1 MQPSVHNQDHQALLE
16 AHLRALNLPAFLQSY
31 QAYARDA
38 ARTGLSPEQFLLGLC
53 EAEMAD
59 WDAKRIEPAI
69 RRARFPFIKEIA
81 EYDFTAV
88 ENIPKTTLLELALGG
103 YMGRAE
109 NLILVGNPGL
119 GKTHLG
125 IGLALAACRQGKH
138 VRFYKAAALMNDLQ
152 MAQKKLTLSGF
163 LARFAK
169 LDLLV
174 IDELGFLAVDKAAAQ
189 LLFQLI
195 SDLYEQVSVIV
206 TSNLRFSDWNAIF
219 SDDRMTTAFL
229 DRLTHK
235 GRILEFVGDSYR
247 YRHRLQ
253 QDDPVQV

>member
-1 MQPSVHNQDHQALLE
+1 MQLSGQNQDHHALLE
-16 AHLRALNLPAFLQSY
+16 AHLRALGLPAFLELYQS
-31 QAYARDA
+31 YARDA
-38 ARTGLSPEQFLLGLC
+38 ARNSLSPEQFLLGYGA
-53 EAEMAD
+53 AEMAD
-59 WDAKRIEPAI
+59 RDAKRIETAI
-69 RRARFPFIKEIA
+69 RRAKFPFIKELA
-81 EYDFTAV
+81 DYDFTAA
-88 ENIPKTTLLELALGG
+88 ENIPKTLILELALGG

-125 IGLALAACRQGKH
+125 IALALAACRQGKH
-138 VRFYKAAALMNDLQ
+138 VRFYKAAALINDLQ
-152 MAQKKLTLSGF
+152 VAQKKLTLSGF
-163 LARFAK
+163 LARFSK

-195 SDLYEQVSVIV
+195 SDLYEQVSVV
-206 TSNLRFSDWNAIF
+206 VRSQLRFGDWNQIF
-219 SDDRMTTAFL
+219 ADDKMTTAFL

-235 GRILEFVGDSYR
+235 GRIIEFVGDSYR

-253 QDDPVQV
+253 QDV